1 MNASNKKHTASK
13 YPSDIVFTPAVK
25 KVQEQLGSRKSYA
38 TMEQRGG
45 WQTEID
51 SGLQQ
56 FMANMDSF
64 YMGTANSDGQ
74 PYIQHRGGPKGFLK
88 VLDNKQ
94 LAFADFTG
102 NKQYIS
108 VGNLTENNK
117 ATLFLMDYPNKTR
130 IKIWGT
136 ATVVDGDEELL
147 DSLTDSSYRGR
158 VERAIL
164 FKVTAWDV
172 NCPQHIRP
180 RFTKEQLEPIT
191 GPLNNRITEL
201 ETILRNHQIEF

>member
-1 MNASNKKHTASK
+1 MNTKSENAK
-13 YPSDIVFTPAVK
+13 YPSNVVFTPAVK
-25 KVQEQLGSRKSYA
+25 EVQQQLGSRNNYA
-38 TMEQRGG
+38 RMEERGG

-51 SGLQQ
+51 GGLRQ
-56 FMANMDSF
+56 FIATMDSF

-88 VLDNKQ
+88 VLDNKR

-102 NKQYIS
+102 NRQYIS

-130 IKIWGT
+130 MKIWGT
-136 ATVVDGDEELL
+136 AAVVDDDEELL
-147 DSLTDSSYRGR
+147 ASLSDPSYPGR
-158 VERAIL
+158 VERA
-164 FKVTAWDV
+164 FVFTVSAWDV
-172 NCPQHIRP
+172 NCPQHIEP

-191 GPLNNRITEL
+191 DPLNKRITEL
-201 ETILRNHQIEF
+201 ETILKDNKIIF

>member
-1 MNASNKKHTASK
+1 MSTKNETSK
-13 YPSDIVFTPAVK
+13 YPIDVVFTTAVK
-25 KVQEQLGSRKSYA
+25 EVQEQLGSRKNYA
-38 TMEQRGG
+38 RMEERGG

-51 SGLQQ
+51 SGLGQ
-56 FMANMDSF
+56 FIANMDSF

-88 VLDNKQ
+88 VLDNKR

-102 NKQYIS
+102 NRQYIS
-108 VGNLTENNK
+108 VGNLSENNK

-136 ATVVDGDEELL
+136 AVVVDDDEELL
-147 DSLTDSSYRGR
+147 VSLSDPSYPGR
-158 VERAIL
+158 VERALI
-164 FKVTAWDV
+164 FTVSAWDV
-172 NCPQHIRP
+172 NCPQHIQR

-191 GPLNNRITEL
+191 NPLNKRITEL
-201 ETILRNHQIEF
+201 ETILKDNKIAF

>member
-1 MNASNKKHTASK
+1 MSTKNEESK
-13 YPSDIVFTPAVK
+13 YPSDVVFTPAVK
-25 KVQEQLGSRKSYA
+25 EVQEQLGSRKNYA
-38 TMEQRGG
+38 RMEERGG

-51 SGLQQ
+51 SGLEQ
-56 FMANMDSF
+56 FIANMDSF

-88 VLDNKQ
+88 ILDNKQ

-108 VGNLTENNK
+108 VGNLTENNR

-136 ATVVDGDEELL
+136 AVVVDDDEELL
-147 DSLTDSSYRGR
+147 TSLSDPSYPGR
-158 VERAIL
+158 VERALI
-164 FKVTAWDV
+164 FTVSAWDV

-191 GPLNNRITEL
+191 DPLNTRITEL
-201 ETILRNHQIEF
+201 ETILRNHKIEF